1 MTARRGRYTTPNTQ
15 SSRAQTVITQK
26 RTVGSVILPTEDAAG
41 LVQRL
46 FIRATA
52 PDNERTAMNI
62 MSWVIGALFLF
73 AFLGSLTK
81 PS

>member
-1 MTARRGRYTTPNTQ
+1 MTARRGIYTTPSTQ
-15 SSRAQTVITQK
+15 SNPAPTAIIPK
-26 RTVGSVILPTEDAAG
+26 RMGDSVILPTEDAAG
-41 LVQRL
+41 PVQKL

-62 MSWVIGALFLF
+62 MSWVLGALFLF
-73 AFLGSLTK
+73 AFFGSLTK

>member
-1 MTARRGRYTTPNTQ
+1 MTVRRGIYTTPSTR
-15 SSRAQTVITQK
+15 SSLAPTVSTQK
-26 RTVGSVILPTEDAAG
+26 RTVDSVILPTEDAAG
-41 LVQRL
+41 LAQRL

-62 MSWVIGALFLF
+62 MSWVLGALFLF

>member
-1 MTARRGRYTTPNTQ
+1 MTARRGTYTTPSTQ
-15 SSRAQTVITQK
+15 SSHAPTASTPK
-26 RTVGSVILPTEDAAG
+26 RTVDSVILPTEDAAG